1 MEESK
6 TKKDEKM
13 KLKETRTGNFIA
25 MSTGGIHGTGISDL
39 TDFLSPVCIQV
50 YVGMFHMVHDMAYV

>member
-25 MSTGGIHGTGISDL
+25 MSTGGIHGTGISDFFIYGICFIW
-39 TDFLSPVCIQV
+39 TI
-50 YVGMFHMVHDMAYV
+50 